1 MTSSASTSSPPVPA
15 QAVLLRALLRPEWGL
30 VLAIATV
37 VVLTALVDDR
47 HNYWSNPGDSAVN
60 ILRQTA
66 MLGIFALGAAVV
78 IISGGID
85 LSAGSVIAFSGTVC
99 AAIMLLLAP
108 EQMAHGKPV
117 GPGVVAAAIA
127 GTLVVG
133 LLIGSLHAWLI
144 TVIDLPP
151 FVATLATLVGLR
163 SLGRALAEAVTQPV
177 YHAQKYQIEILDQQ
191 FR

>member
-60 ILRQTA
+60 ILRQTS
-66 MLGIFALGAAVV
+66 MLGIFALGAAIV

-85 LSAGSVIAFSGTVC
+85 LSSGSVIAFSGSIC
-99 AAIMLLLAP
+99 ATLMVVLAP
-108 EQMAHGKPV
+108 DEMKTTRLV
-117 GPGVVAAAIA
+117 GLTTITTAVA
-127 GTLVVG
+127 GTLVIG
-133 LLIGSLHAWLI
+133 LLVGSLHAWLI
-144 TVIDLPP
+144 T
-151 FVATLATLVGLR
+151 
-163 SLGRALAEAVTQPV
+163 
-177 YHAQKYQIEILDQQ
+177 
-191 FR
+191 